1 MNVVFSV
8 IQEPFLFFAVVLIVV
23 GIVSFFL
30 AGKDREALSKLT
42 SSLPGTL
49 SKFPFDPS
57 YKGAYQG
64 LNFTI
69 TLTQRGR
76 NSPPSLRISL
86 MKKSSF
92 RLTLY
97 RESNLSELGKKIG
110 VVREV
115 KIHDEL
121 FDKEF
126 LILSNKP
133 DRAISFFSNS
143 EMKSAV
149 RELLGLGFR
158 SLIINEQGL
167 QIQKVNYN
175 VNTDIEPHRVISAIQ
190 KLNILARGCN

>member
-1 MNVVFSV
+1 MNEGFLAR
-8 IQEPFLFFAVVLIVV
+8 ELFFVLAVAIVA
-23 GIVSFFL
+23 ISFFFS
-30 AGKDREALSKLT
+30 ARKTRIVLSKLNT
-42 SSLPGTL
+42 YLPGAL

-143 EMKSAV
+143 EMKSAA

>member
-1 MNVVFSV
+1 MNEGFLARELFFVLAVAIVAIS
-8 IQEPFLFFAVVLIVV
+8 FLFSA
-23 GIVSFFL
+23 
-30 AGKDREALSKLT
+30 KKTRTALSKLAT
-42 SSLPGTL
+42 YLPGAL

-57 YKGAYQG
+57 YKGVYQG

-69 TLTQRGR
+69 TLTQGGR
-76 NSPPSLRISL
+76 NSPPCLRISL
-86 MKKSSF
+86 LKKSTF

-115 KIHDEL
+115 KILDEL

-143 EMKSAV
+143 EMKNAA
-149 RELLGLGFR
+149 RELLGLGFS

-167 QIQKVNYN
+167 KIQKINYN
-175 VNTDIEPHRVISAIQ
+175 VSTDIEPHRVINAIQ
-190 KLNILARGCN
+190 KLYIFARGCN